1 MKVYESVCIVSPSQ
15 TDEEVAKLTE
25 KITETVVRS
34 GASVLNISNEGKK
47 KLAYDIQHERR
58 GTYLIIQF
66 EGKGNAVSELERFH
80 RMEDGIMKF
89 LTVEIQP
96 DQVKTSADS
105 TETTENEEH
114 EKVGVGSADDRVQ

>member
-15 TDEEVAKLTE
+15 TDEDITKLTE

-80 RMEDGIMKF
+80 RMEDGVMKF
-89 LTVEIQP
+89 LTVEIQR
-96 DQVKTSADS
+96 DQVKTSTDA
-105 TETTENEEH
+105 TETAETEENV
-114 EKVGVGSADDRVQ
+114 KVGAGSSDDRVQ